1 MSDAQRRQFEKIRI
15 RVALAV
21 VKGDRILLLPH
32 YDTDA
37 GPVQWCVPGGKL
49 GFGESL
55 REAAEREFEEET
67 GLRALAGELLDV
79 SEVVL
84 PERPYHSITVSFSG
98 TALDGE
104 VRPEPEHRHGEK
116 MPRWFDAH
124 ELRSLVYH
132 PEQTVEKAL
141 GLAQGVRE

>member
-1 MSDAQRRQFEKIRI
+1 MSEVQHRQPEEIRV

-21 VKGDRILLLPH
+21 VKGSRVLLVPL

-37 GPVQWCVPGGKL
+37 GPVQWCLPGGRL
-49 GFGESL
+49 CFGESL

-67 GLRALAGELLDV
+67 GLRARAGELLDV

-84 PERPYHSITVSFSG
+84 PERPYHSITVAFSG
-98 TALDGE
+98 IVRGGE
-104 VRPEPEHRHGEK
+104 ERPEPDHRYGEK
-116 MPRWFDAH
+116 IPRWFHAH

-132 PEQTVEKAL
+132 PERTVQRAL
-141 GLAQGVRE
+141 GLH

>member
-1 MSDAQRRQFEKIRI
+1 MSESQHRQPAEVRL

-21 VKGDRILLLPH
+21 VQGDRILLLPH

-37 GPVQWCVPGGKL
+37 GRVQWCIPGGRL

-67 GLRALAGELLDV
+67 GLRAQAGELLDV

-84 PERPYHSITVSFSG
+84 PERPYHSITITFSG
-98 TALDGE
+98 SVLDGE
-104 VRPEPEHRHGEK
+104 TRPEPDHRYGEK
-116 MPRWFDAH
+116 MPRWFGARA
-124 ELRSLVYH
+124 LRSLVYH
-132 PEQTVEKAL
+132 PERTVEKAL
-141 GLAQGVRE
+141 GRR

>member
-1 MSDAQRRQFEKIRI
+1 MSETQRRHSGEIRI

-21 VKGDRILLLPH
+21 VRGDRILLLPH

-37 GPVQWCVPGGKL
+37 GPVQWCIPGGRL

-67 GLRALAGELLDV
+67 GLRARAGELLDV

-84 PERPYHSITVSFSG
+84 PDRPCHSITITFSG
-98 TALDGE
+98 SVLDGE
-104 VRPEPEHRHGEK
+104 MRSEPDHVYGEK

-132 PEQTVEKAL
+132 PERTVEKAL
-141 GLAQGVRE
+141 GLCLQVKG

>member
-1 MSDAQRRQFEKIRI
+1 MSDVQHRQPEEIRV

-21 VKGDRILLLPH
+21 VKGSRVLLVPL

-37 GPVQWCVPGGKL
+37 GPVQWCLPGGRL
-49 GFGESL
+49 CFGESL

-67 GLRALAGELLDV
+67 GLRARAGELLDV

-84 PERPYHSITVSFSG
+84 PERPYHSITVAFSG
-98 TALDGE
+98 IVRGGE
-104 VRPEPEHRHGEK
+104 ERPEPDHRYGEK
-116 MPRWFDAH
+116 IPRWFHAH

-132 PEQTVEKAL
+132 PERTVQRAL
-141 GLAQGVRE
+141 GLH